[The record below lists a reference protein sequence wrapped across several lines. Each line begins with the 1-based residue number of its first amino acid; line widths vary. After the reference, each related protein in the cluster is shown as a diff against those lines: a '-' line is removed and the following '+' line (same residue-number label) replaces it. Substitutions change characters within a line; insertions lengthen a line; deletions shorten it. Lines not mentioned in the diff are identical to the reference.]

1 MIRILLPL
9 DGSAH
14 ALDAV
19 RHVIGWKQLGLELE
33 VVLLNV
39 QEPPHLYEVMLS
51 ADVDVID
58 GARRGA
64 GEHALE
70 PAIALLS
77 QVGIETE
84 SVVVTGDAAHEIAE
98 QALTLGCDQIVMTTL
113 SHGAL
118 LGRLQEAVSHEV
130 VRRAHLP
137 VTLVPPPLREVE
149 ADDLA
154 ALGGPDGPADDE
166 PR

>member
-19 RHVIGWKQLGLELE
+19 RHVIGLKRMGLDLE

-39 QEPPHLYEVMLS
+39 QEPAHLYEVMLTS
-51 ADVDVID
+51 DVEVID

-70 PAIALLS
+70 PAVTLLG
-77 QVGIETE
+77 QAAIETE
-84 SVVVTGDAAHEIAE
+84 SMVVTGDAAHEIAE
-98 QALTLGCDQIVMTTL
+98 QALALGCDQIVMTTL

-118 LGRLQEAVSHEV
+118 LGRLQDAVSHEV

-137 VTLVPPPLREVE
+137 VTLLPPVLREVE

-154 ALGGPDGPADDE
+154 ALGGPGTDDDE